1 MSDELLSQDEIEALL
16 AGVSNPGAASTPP
29 ADAQPETI
37 SAAAPQV
44 SEPPHIEVVNSP
56 PTYQAAPREPK
67 PETVA
72 RTVQFAPLDSSISS
86 GMVNGVDL
94 ILDVQLQVAVEL
106 GRAQMKV
113 REVLGLGPGSVVEL
127 DKHAGEPVEVVVN
140 NKTIAKGEVVVID
153 ENFGVR
159 ITEIVSAQRNDANA
173 KAA

>member
-16 AGVSNPGAASTPP
+16 AGVNNPSASAGAPTPVET
-29 ADAQPETI
+29 QPTDG
-37 SAAAPQV
+37 
-44 SEPPHIEVVNSP
+44 PPHIEVINTQPVIQSV
-56 PTYQAAPREPK
+56 QREIK
-67 PETVA
+67 QDASV
-72 RTVQFAPLDSSISS
+72 RTVQFAPLDNTSNS

-113 REVLGLGPGSVVEL
+113 KDVLGLGPGSVIEL

-140 NKTIAKGEVVVID
+140 NKTVAKGEVVVID

-159 ITEIVSAQRNDANA
+159 ITEIVSAQKYDANA

>member
-1 MSDELLSQDEIEALL
+1 
-16 AGVSNPGAASTPP
+16 
-29 ADAQPETI
+29 
-37 SAAAPQV
+37 
-44 SEPPHIEVVNSP
+44 
-56 PTYQAAPREPK
+56 
-67 PETVA
+67 
-72 RTVQFAPLDSSISS
+72 
-86 GMVNGVDL
+86 MVNGVDL

-159 ITEIVSAQRNDANA
+159 ITEIVSSQRNDANA